1 MRKLAVLVF
10 AFGLLLGIAGS
21 TLADCGVGH
30 ANPSSPSSEQPRP
43 QA

>member
-1 MRKLAVLVF
+1 MKRLAVLVF
-10 AFGLLLGIAGS
+10 AFGLLVGIAGS
-21 TLADCGVGH
+21 AFADCGVGH